1 MDASTLTDFALIA
14 GVGALFGF
22 IGGFLGGADG
32 LIGTLLMGAI
42 GGIALAAIFALAGW
56 PAIYSV
62 GNSDLSLVWAGVG
75 GFVLGLAISRS
86 N

>member
-1 MDASTLTDFALIA
+1 MDASTLADFGLIA
-14 GVGALFGF
+14 GVGALFGL
-22 IGGFLGGADG
+22 IGGFLGGADR

-42 GGIALAAIFALAGW
+42 GGIVLSSIFALAGW

-62 GNSDLSLVWAGVG
+62 GSNDLSLVWAGVG
-75 GFVLGLAISRS
+75 GFILGLAISRS

>member
-1 MDASTLTDFALIA
+1 MDASTLSDFALIA

-32 LIGTLLMGAI
+32 LIGTFLMGAI
-42 GGIALAAIFALAGW
+42 GGIVLSAIFALAGW

-62 GNSDLSLVWAGVG
+62 GNGDLSLVWAGVG

>member
-1 MDASTLTDFALIA
+1 MDASTLADFGLIA
-14 GVGALFGF
+14 GVGALFGI

-32 LIGTLLMGAI
+32 LIGALLMGAI
-42 GGIALAAIFALAGW
+42 GGIALSAIFALAGW

-62 GNSDLSLVWAGVG
+62 GNDSLSLVWAGAG
-75 GFVLGLAISRS
+75 GFILGLAISRS

>member
-22 IGGFLGGADG
+22 IGGFLGGADT

-42 GGIALAAIFALAGW
+42 GGIALASVFALAGW

-62 GNSDLSLVWAGVG
+62 GNDGLSLVWAGVG
-75 GFVLGLAISRS
+75 GFILGLAISRS